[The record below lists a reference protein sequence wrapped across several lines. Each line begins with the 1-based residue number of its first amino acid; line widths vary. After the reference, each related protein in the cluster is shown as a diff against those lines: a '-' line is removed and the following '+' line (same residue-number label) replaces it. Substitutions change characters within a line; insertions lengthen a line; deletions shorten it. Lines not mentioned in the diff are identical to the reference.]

1 MLSNLKYSVKLGII
15 LALAIVSMTII
26 SWRGVAATDHV
37 NQMLNSMYDNNLV
50 PIQDIANA
58 NMQAIYHNRSLY
70 AYVIESEQKK
80 MDVITKSME
89 DNDLKM
95 KELLDKY
102 RKTSLTPPEIDALKK
117 LDESWPIYLAISK
130 RVQAASYANDN
141 KLAMEVFSQEAIK
154 AFQIC
159 DDLLTDIVNI
169 NQALGKK
176 AYDDSDA
183 IVAEIS
189 KFLMG
194 ITLGVSIIFLILGL
208 GFSKALSSGLERA
221 NTALEQMSKGN
232 LIALIKV
239 NGTDEIENMLSNMQ
253 IMQKN
258 LVSTVKQII
267 GNADQ
272 VASAAAQLAQ
282 SSSEVAASVIQQV
295 EATSGA
301 ASSVEELSVSI
312 DQVSHNAVAVQ
323 DNAKSANEN
332 VRNSTQIVADSM
344 EMVNAVCSAVAS
356 SANQI
361 DALSVRIQQI
371 DTITNVIKDVADQTN
386 LLALN
391 AAIEAARAGEQGRGF
406 AVVADEV
413 RKLAERTANSAREI
427 SNMVNAIR
435 ADASL
440 AVGSMHSSNDTV
452 DNVVRTSSTAMASMA
467 EVNTGVNQILN
478 AVSHIATS
486 LGEQRHAGA
495 DVAQRIERIAQMS
508 EESSSAMEE
517 INTSAEMLADV
528 ARQML
533 GNTAKFQV

>member
-50 PIQDIANA
+50 PIQDIANV

-117 LDESWPIYLAISK
+117 FDESWPIYLAISK

-141 KLAMEVFSQEAIK
+141 KLAMEVFSQEAMK

-159 DDLLTDIVNI
+159 DDLLTNIVNI

-176 AYDDSDA
+176 EYDDSDA

-194 ITLGVSIIFLILGL
+194 ITLGVSIVFLILGL
-208 GFSKALSSGLERA
+208 GFSKALSSGLGRA

-232 LIALIKV
+232 LIALIQV
-239 NGTDEIENMLSNMQ
+239 HGTDEIENMLSNMQ

>member
-232 LIALIKV
+232 LIALIQV

-258 LVSTVKQII
+258 LVNTIKQIMS
-267 GNADQ
+267 NADQ

>member
-50 PIQDIANA
+50 PIQDVANA

-70 AYVIESEQKK
+70 AYVIESDQKK
-80 MDVITKSME
+80 MDLITKDME
-89 DNDLKM
+89 ENDQKM

-102 RKTSLTPPEIDALKK
+102 RKTSLTQPEMDALKK
-117 LDESWPIYLAISK
+117 LDGSWPIYLAISK

-141 KLAMEVFSQEAIK
+141 KLSMEVFSQEAIK

-159 DDLLTDIVNI
+159 DDLLTEIVNI

-194 ITLGVSIIFLILGL
+194 ITLGISIIFLLMGIGL
-208 GFSKALSSGLERA
+208 SKALSSGLGRA
-221 NTALEQMSKGN
+221 NTALEQISKGN

-239 NGTDEIENMLSNMQ
+239 NGTDEIESMLSNMQ
-253 IMQKN
+253 VMQKN
-258 LVSTVKQII
+258 LVNTIKQIMS
-267 GNADQ
+267 NADQ

-282 SSSEVAASVIQQV
+282 SSSEVSASVIQQV

-301 ASSVEELSVSI
+301 ASSVEQLSVSI

-332 VRNSTQIVADSM
+332 VRSSTKIVADSM

-356 SANQI
+356 SASQI

-452 DNVVRTSSTAMASMA
+452 DNVVRTSSTAMTSMA
-467 EVNTGVNQILN
+467 EVNTGVNQILD